1 MADGWPEI
9 AVHEAG
15 PFDVPVIA
23 FLHAECCADGIG
35 GGSLEP
41 GRDRHVPVPAR
52 QLRLPGDAG
61 RRARLPRGSFGG
73 RRGGCAGRRQKHDHY
88 WPRRREV
95 PLELRLLLR
104 ASCCNRGISGPRD
117 SFF

>member
-23 FLHAECCADGIG
+23 FPHAECCADGIG

-41 GRDRHVPVPAR
+41 GRDRHFPVPAR
-52 QLRLPGDAG
+52 QLRLPGGRAPRAPPSRVV
-61 RRARLPRGSFGG
+61 RRAA
-73 RRGGCAGRRQKHDHY
+73 RRVRRAAPKT
-88 WPRRREV
+88 
-95 PLELRLLLR
+95 
-104 ASCCNRGISGPRD
+104 
-117 SFF
+117 